1 MDDAIALLDGVA
13 SRKQVLGVV
22 VFNLSERPVF
32 ALLLA
37 RSAMMVMATWTYA

>member
-32 ALLLA
+32 ALLA